1 MTGQHYGV
9 IALKSGSLQFQDGVL
24 TGGKIVADMTS
35 IESQDLSGEY
45 KQKLEGHLKSDDF
58 FGVATYP
65 NSSITFTKVTP
76 KEGNLYDITA
86 DLTIKSTTQ
95 KIQFQAK
102 LLPAGDQVLG
112 EATLKVDRAK
122 FDVRYGSP
130 TFFGD
135 IGDKAIADEFD
146 LTVNIVAS
154 K

>member
-1 MTGQHYGV
+1 
-9 IALKSGSLQFQDGVL
+9 
-24 TGGKIVADMTS
+24 MTS
-35 IESQDLSGEY
+35 IEDHDLTGEY

-58 FGVATYP
+58 FGVATFP
-65 NSSITFTKVTP
+65 TSSVAFTKVSP
-76 KEGNLYDITA
+76 KGGNLYDITA
-86 DLTIKSTTQ
+86 DLTIKGITQ

-102 LLPAGDQVLG
+102 VLQAGDQVLG
-112 EATLKVDRAK
+112 EASLKVDRSK

-146 LTVNIVAS
+146 LTVNIVAG